1 MTVITPSRWLGDLA
15 QQSDLWPNDTRFHV
29 IRYGLDLKQFR
40 AIDKQQAR
48 RELGL
53 DTDAVL
59 IGFGAEDINNHRK
72 GFQHLLPA
80 LEQLQTDQPAECL
93 VFGSG
98 EIPDNFTALPPV
110 HAFGYLDSPEK
121 QVRFYS
127 ACDLVV
133 VPSEED
139 NQPQVGLEAMAC
151 GTPVIGFDTGGIAEY
166 VLPDETG
173 LLAKLGDVEQLSH
186 QIARLVDEPE
196 LRLQMG
202 RNARRMMDDEF
213 EVAAQTGKYLD
224 VYRELIDQPA
234 LQAAG

>member
-1 MTVITPSRWLGDLA
+1 
-15 QQSDLWPNDTRFHV
+15 
-29 IRYGLDLKQFR
+29 
-40 AIDKQQAR
+40 
-48 RELGL
+48 
-53 DTDAVL
+53 
-59 IGFGAEDINNHRK
+59 
-72 GFQHLLPA
+72 
-80 LEQLQTDQPAECL
+80 
-93 VFGSG
+93 
-98 EIPDNFTALPPV
+98 
-110 HAFGYLDSPEK
+110 
-121 QVRFYS
+121 
-127 ACDLVV
+127 
-133 VPSEED
+133 
-139 NQPQVGLEAMAC
+139 MAC
-151 GTPVIGFDTGGIAEY
+151 GTPVVGFDTGGIAEY